1 MTAKNIRKPII
12 SLFLA
17 IGLSSGAVT
26 LNEAKDMY
34 LGGDFAGALPGFE
47 EALQSKP
54 KDPSLN
60 QWVGVCLLRTGRQT
74 EAVPYLEFADSKGI
88 TDAPRYLAEIEFYKY
103 HFDKASNYI
112 DKYEKG
118 LKKVKKS
125 MPEDVEQL
133 KSQIERGK
141 TMLDRVEKI
150 VVIDSIAVNRENFF
164 KAYRLS
170 PEAGSIQSVSVLPAK
185 FSVADH
191 TTVYMPETK
200 SSMMWAAPDSMLNYV
215 LMSSTQLYDNT
226 WEKPAPLK
234 GELEMGGDSNYPF
247 MMPDGVT
254 LYYANNGEESLGGYD
269 IFISRKDEDGFL
281 QPQNIGM
288 PYNSPYDD
296 YLLAI
301 DEITGVGWWATDR
314 NHLGDDI
321 TIYIFIPADLR
332 INYPVTLPDLA
343 EKARLA
349 SYKATWEEG
358 QDYTTL
364 LNSIKNIDTES
375 KAKSADF
382 RFAMPGNKV
391 YTSWDDFKNP
401 RARKQMSNYVDAQEA
416 LANSEATLAAMRLK
430 YRNGETSLKSSILQ
444 LENKVENDRDNLKKI
459 ANEVINYE
467 QQ

>member
-1 MTAKNIRKPII
+1 MAVGI
-12 SLFLA
+12 S
-17 IGLSSGAVT
+17 GGAVT
-26 LNEAKDMY
+26 LNEAKEMY
-34 LGGDFAGALPGFE
+34 TAGDFAGALPGFE
-47 EALQSKP
+47 EALQAKP

-60 QWVGVCLLRTGRQT
+60 QWVGVCLMRTGRQK
-74 EAVPYLEFADSKGI
+74 EAIPYLEFADSKGI
-88 TDAPRYLAEIEFYKY
+88 TEAPRYLAEIEFYNY

-112 DKYEKG
+112 ASYEKA
-118 LKKVKKS
+118 LKKAKKS
-125 MPEDVEQL
+125 KPEEVEQL
-133 KSQIERGK
+133 EEQIERGK

-150 VVIDSIAVNRENFF
+150 VVIDSVAVSREDFF
-164 KAYRLS
+164 KAYKLS
-170 PEAGSIQSVSVLPAK
+170 PEVGSIQSVDVLPAK

-191 TTVYMPETK
+191 TTVYMPETR

-215 LMSSTQLYDNT
+215 LVSSTQLYDNS
-226 WEKPAPLK
+226 WEKPTPLQ

-247 MMPDGVT
+247 MMPDGIT

-269 IFISRKDEDGFL
+269 IFITRKDENGFL

-314 NHLGDDI
+314 NHLGDYI
-321 TIYIFIPADLR
+321 TIYKFIPSDLR

-343 EKARLA
+343 ERARLS

-375 KAKSADF
+375 KAKSVDF

-391 YTSWDDFKNP
+391 YTSWSDFKNP
-401 RARKQMSNYVDAQEA
+401 RARKLMSTYIDSCTQLES
-416 LANSEATLAAMRLK
+416 SEATLASMRLK
-430 YRNGETSLKSSILQ
+430 YRNGDTSLKSSILQ
-444 LENKVENDRDNLKKI
+444 LEKKVENDRDNLKKI
-459 ANEVINYE
+459 ANEAISLE